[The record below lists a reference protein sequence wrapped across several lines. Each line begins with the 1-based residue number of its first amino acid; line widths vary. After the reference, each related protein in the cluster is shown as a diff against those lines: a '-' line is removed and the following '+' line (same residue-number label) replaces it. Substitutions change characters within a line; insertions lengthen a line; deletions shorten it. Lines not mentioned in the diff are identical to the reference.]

1 MRDRDKLRR
10 VKRANEVQ
18 SETLDEYRNTI
29 KFLELKLLRLENE
42 IEQAKEMEK
51 TNIKDAFEMGQI
63 NAYENHNMD
72 SDDYYLLNFK
82 SE

>member
-1 MRDRDKLRR
+1 MMTKMTAVEWLCS
-10 VKRANEVQ
+10 Q
-18 SETLDEYRNTI
+18 IYTI
-29 KFLELKLLRLENE
+29 QVELEAGNNHLKMK
-42 IEQAKEMEK
+42 IEKAKQMEK

-82 SE
+82 TK